1 MYLYMK
7 DDQENTQN
15 SQYTLLNTTNFHTK
29 LTCNMSEILQKYT
42 NLISE
47 YTSFISE
54 KVNIKNK
61 KYYDYIYDR
70 GLDTISHV
78 FSLILFYTK
87 NLDIAYYHSQK
98 AFYFY
103 VEFIEQIIDIQHS
116 FLQLSSRDACIF
128 VYKKTV
134 YEINNEYR
142 KTIDTNTVT
151 KDTRFELLNCYIEIY
166 KILIKCAPTQIN
178 EINDILGQLD
188 YSFSQTSKILQVIHL
203 YADKIYTREFID
215 SDNVTIDIDVFMMLI
230 NQLKYEP
237 LDNKIAI
244 KLKTKIIENDP
255 ITKEDIATIFSK

>member
-1 MYLYMK
+1 MK
-7 DDQENTQN
+7 DDQETTQN

-29 LTCNMSEILQKYT
+29 LSCGMSEILQKYA
-42 NLISE
+42 NLIIE

-61 KYYDYIYDR
+61 KYYNYIYDR

-87 NLDIAYYHSQK
+87 NLDITYYHSQK

-142 KTIDTNTVT
+142 KTIDTITVT
-151 KDTRFELLNCYIEIY
+151 KDTRFELLNSYIEIY
-166 KILIKCAPTQIN
+166 KILIKRASAQFK
-178 EINDILGQLD
+178 EINDILSYLD
-188 YSFSQTSKILQVIHL
+188 YSFSQMVKMLQIIHL
-203 YADKIYTREFID
+203 YADKIYISDFDDCDTESID
-215 SDNVTIDIDVFMMLI
+215 VDVFMMLI

-237 LDNKIAI
+237 LDNKIAM
-244 KLKTKIIENDP
+244 KLKTKIIENEP
-255 ITKEDIATIFSK
+255 ITKETIATIFSK